1 MTTATASWS
10 DKLVFLLGVNT
21 GFVTDGE
28 PDARYVDFYR
38 QRSSADLHCA
48 IVGNVVIP
56 GGHGSNRSTPSI
68 GSNPMWAH
76 LAGAIRERG
85 SLPGIQLA
93 TAWEGYEG
101 ARNFRSADTARVIE
115 HARELVRSLGRPGI
129 DRVLDSFGTAAAI
142 AVEHGFSHVQV
153 HAAHGYLPSLLIDE
167 RINPAASHVEDRLRR
182 LAEWLRAQGAE
193 SSVRVSM
200 RTGDI
205 QFDASGATAFQD
217 RIAALPF
224 DFIDLS
230 SGFYNVDKRL
240 IYPARPEITT
250 ARFRESVDVALR
262 HSSRRFIVSGRIAQ
276 RASELPQNAHVG
288 FCRDLI
294 ANPRFLVE
302 PGNGCRNHGKCH
314 YYSRGGEHVM
324 CPRWSETAA
333 ERQRQ

>member
-21 GFVTDGE
+21 GFVTGGE
-28 PDARYVDFYR
+28 PDARYIDFYS

-48 IVGNVVIP
+48 IVGNVVVP
-56 GGHGSNRSTPSI
+56 GGQGSNRSTPSI

-93 TAWEGYEG
+93 TAWESYEG
-101 ARNFRSADTARVIE
+101 ARKFRSADSAQVIGQ
-115 HARELVRSLGRPGI
+115 ARELVRSLGRDGG
-129 DRVLDSFGTAAAI
+129 DRVLDSFEAAAAI
-142 AVEHGFSHVQV
+142 AIEHGFSHVQV
-153 HAAHGYLPSLLIDE
+153 HAAHGYLLNLLVDE
-167 RINPAASHVEDRLRR
+167 RINPAASHVEDRLGR

-193 SSVRVSM
+193 SSIRVSM

-205 QFDASGATAFQD
+205 QFDASGATALQD

-224 DFIDLS
+224 DFVDLS
-230 SGFYNVDKRL
+230 SGFYNIDKRL
-240 IYPARPEITT
+240 IYPARPEITIT
-250 ARFRESVDVALR
+250 RFRDSVDVAKR
-262 HSSRRFIVSGRIAQ
+262 HPTRRFIVSGRIAQ
-276 RASELPQNAHVG
+276 RASELPQNAHIG

-302 PGNGCRNHGKCH
+302 PENGCRNHGKCH
-314 YYSRGGEHVM
+314 YYSRGEEHVT
-324 CPRWSETAA
+324 CPRWSETGG
-333 ERQRQ
+333 